1 MASSV
6 SNIRIEPCNVNWK
19 QYEQETF
26 DFATATAA
34 GIGGKY
40 VLLYSADDAVAYFAW
55 FDENNTDTNPA
66 VASKTAIEVN
76 YAASAS
82 ASAIATAFSSA
93 VDAVSGFNCSVSGT
107 VVTVTRTAYGEC
119 TDSSAGNAGLYCE
132 VTKCQNGK
140 NVDLGLL
147 DGDIEVSM
155 EEATF
160 ELTVHQTGA
169 TPRADLRTGVI
180 ANIKMSLKES
190 DNPLRKQMFKH
201 TAGGTYTPSG
211 GSEVFG
217 WGDLKQGLNTVID
230 AGRLILH
237 PVALSNS
244 DYTRDMCFWLAYPL
258 ISGITFSGE
267 NPEMMSIE
275 FKCYLDS
282 TKPEQVNLFMFGD
295 HTQAEFNPV

>member
-1 MASSV
+1 MSSSV
-6 SNIRIEPCNVNWK
+6 SNIRIEPCNVYWK

-40 VLLYSADDAVAYFAW
+40 VLIWSADDAVPYFAW

-66 VASKTAIEVN
+66 VAAKTAIEVN
-76 YAASAS
+76 FAASAA
-82 ASAIATAFSSA
+82 ASAIATAFSTA
-93 VDAVSGFNCSVSGT
+93 VDAVAGFQTSVSGT
-107 VVTVTRTAYGEC
+107 VVTVTRTAYGE
-119 TDSSAGNAGLYCE
+119 TSDSTAGNAGSYCE
-132 VTKCQNGK
+132 VTKCQSGK

-147 DGDIEVSM
+147 DGDISVSL
-155 EEATF
+155 EENTF
-160 ELTVHQTGA
+160 ELTVHQSGA
-169 TPRADLRTGVI
+169 TPRADLRTGTTATV
-180 ANIKMSLKES
+180 ALSLKES

-217 WGDLKQGLNTVID
+217 WGDVKQGLNTVID

-237 PVALSNS
+237 PVALASN
-244 DYTRDMCFWLAYPL
+244 DYSRDMCYWLSYPL
-258 ISGITFSGE
+258 ISAITFSGE
-267 NPEMMSIE
+267 NPLMMECE

-282 TKPEQVNLFMFGD
+282 SKPENINLFMIGD
-295 HTQAEFNPV
+295 HTQAEFNPA